1 MSRTFHEPSAPPR
14 GNGYPRAVED
24 FQLSAALGAFI
35 FAVAIVALV
44 TAVRRAATL
53 CVVEVRNGV
62 VSVKRGQLAPR
73 IVADLGDIARRPKVV
88 QGRIEIRREG
98 KLAVVHVK
106 GPFSDAQ
113 RQQIRNVVGSVP
125 LARLRSGGR
134 PR

>member
-1 MSRTFHEPSAPPR
+1 M
-14 GNGYPRAVED
+14 ED

-35 FAVAIVALV
+35 FAVAVVALV

-53 CVVEVRNGV
+53 CVLDVRDGA

-73 IVADLGDIARRPKVV
+73 IVADLGDIARRPRVG